1 MATDFGSIFKM
12 KQLVLENGSFL
23 PPKVLV
29 LQRFYVEILFSLEGF
44 SRHLTPMLGGDRFSM
59 IFLFDFGCEAAGSR
73 ERRISA
79 SKRLCFIR
87 FLC

>member
-1 MATDFGSIFKM
+1 M

-29 LQRFYVEILFSLEGF
+29 LQCFYVEIVFSLEDF
-44 SRHLTPMLGGDRFSM
+44 SGNLTPMLGGDRFFN
-59 IFLFDFGCEAAGSR
+59 IFLFDFGLDAAGSR
-73 ERRISA
+73 ERRVSA

-87 FLC
+87 LLC